1 MKSSKTRFFAKL
13 AIEELFRKTSS
24 HSCICAGPDDVV
36 VEYSLVV
43 GVEVELCVVMEPNGV
58 VMELGV
64 VVELGV
70 VIGLSSTSYMDIFSS
85 KLSSLPLSVAESRT
99 NVQSKLL
106 ISATFSKLEI
116 CRLLSVFVLFIKMIV
131 LSILFI
137 SS

>member
-1 MKSSKTRFFAKL
+1 MQ
-13 AIEELFRKTSS
+13 
-24 HSCICAGPDDVV
+24 V
-36 VEYSLVV
+36 VEYGLVV

-131 LSILFI
+131 LSFLFI

>member
-1 MKSSKTRFFAKL
+1 MQ
-13 AIEELFRKTSS
+13 
-24 HSCICAGPDDVV
+24 V
-36 VEYSLVV
+36 VEYGLVV

-58 VMELGV
+58 L

-70 VIGLSSTSYMDIFSS
+70 VIGLSSKSYMDIFSS